1 MILNDDLWES
11 ISIFIPPPKKASN
24 GADWPAYSRQLVM
37 EGILWVLNNGAR
49 WRDLPKEFPS
59 YQTCHNLF
67 QEWQRQDVFE
77 DIFQT
82 LLANKNISKNIN
94 EATLGFIDGTF
105 VPAKKGARS
114 LAEVTK
120 EKAAQLW
127 PSAMALV
134 NLLDLASAR
143 QIGTRQSASKMI

>member
-1 MILNDDLWES
+1 MILTDDLWEA
-11 ISIFIPPPKKASN
+11 ISILIPPPKKAQN
-24 GADWPAYSRQLVM
+24 GAGRPAYSRRLVL
-37 EGILWVLNNGAR
+37 EGILWVLSSGAR
-49 WRDLPKEFPS
+49 WRDLPKDFPS

-67 QEWQRQDVFE
+67 QEWQRQGVFE

-82 LLANKNISKNIN
+82 LLARKVIENGTN
-94 EATLGFIDGTF
+94 EVTSAFIDGTF

-134 NLLDLASAR
+134 SLLDLASTGQTR
-143 QIGTRQSASKMI
+143 TRQTA

>member
-1 MILNDDLWES
+1 MILTDDLWEA
-11 ISIFIPPPKKASN
+11 ISIFIPAPKKAKN
-24 GADWPAYSRQLVM
+24 GAGRPAYSRRRVL
-37 EGILWVLNNGAR
+37 EGILWVLNSGAR
-49 WRDLPKEFPS
+49 WRDLPKDFPS

-67 QEWQRQDVFE
+67 QEWQRQGVFE

-82 LLANKNISKNIN
+82 LLASKNSEN
-94 EATLGFIDGTF
+94 GANGVKSAFIDGTF

-134 NLLDLASAR
+134 SLLDLASTG
-143 QIGTRQSASKMI
+143 QTRTRPSA